1 MSEVWEVLE
10 HSTFSQVQKK
20 TLFEKFKNGFGHDP
34 TFVCMFWFAW
44 SRVCLHKSRNIG
56 NTNSGITMYRTT
68 NTVRVQYRVFI
79 MLYSDSF
86 IMLYI
91 NLTNRHAT
99 HSLSSVTRVHNTEA
113 YLKK

>member
-1 MSEVWEVLE
+1 MHVL
-10 HSTFSQVQKK
+10 
-20 TLFEKFKNGFGHDP
+20 
-34 TFVCMFWFAW
+34 VCNELRLSAQELKYRKYKQRY
-44 SRVCLHKSRNIG
+44 SDIA
-56 NTNSGITMYRTT
+56 IYRTT

-91 NLTNRHAT
+91 NLTNRHAMQ
-99 HSLSSVTRVHNTEA
+99 SLLSVTRVHNTEA